1 MNFKSL
7 VILLFAQI
15 LLFGCVKDKENV
27 EPKTEPEANRRVV
40 AYLPYYR
47 LGSLNTEK
55 IKLVTD
61 VVIFSI
67 FPDPATGDF
76 KINQTNPDGTV
87 IFENKLGNAGL
98 QESDIDHIVSFCK
111 ANGVKSHICVGG
123 GDFAQPFTQL
133 VDNGKARAFAQKVK
147 ALCVSK
153 GLDGVD
159 IDWEFPQAADVPKV
173 GVLLRALYDVLN
185 PEGLSLSGAF
195 ASSLKWKKPSIE
207 AAVNNAHMLDMINV
221 MGYNY
226 TMDNMVDALNIY
238 VKEYGVPR
246 EKVIPGVPFYTY
258 GEGAAKGKSYFW
270 LLNEANN
277 NGVEITP
284 KKNQVHING
293 VTYKYNGVDFL
304 KQKVNFGM
312 YNLGGVMIWELGHD
326 IAPAEDLS
334 LLKAINTAVEA
345 SR

>member
-1 MNFKSL
+1 MNLKNL
-7 VILLFAQI
+7 VIVLFAQM
-15 LLFGCVKDKENV
+15 LLFGCAKEKESV
-27 EPKTEPEANRRVV
+27 EPEPDANRRVV

-47 LGSLNTEK
+47 LNAFNADQ

-67 FPDPATGDF
+67 FPDPVTGEF
-76 KINQTNPDGTV
+76 NVFETNEDGTV
-87 IFENKLGNAGL
+87 VYENQLGNSGL
-98 QESDIDHIVSFCK
+98 KETDIDNIVGLCK
-111 ANGVKSHICVGG
+111 INGVKAHICVGG
-123 GDFAQPFTQL
+123 GGFALPFTQL
-133 VDNGKARAFAQKVK
+133 VDNGKAPVFAQKVK
-147 ALCVSK
+147 ELCISK

-173 GVLLRALYDVLN
+173 GVLLTALYDVLN